1 MLITWY
7 LFLFRLHLRSTR
19 PDQRLVYCGQ
29 LGVVER
35 LLSHVG
41 AISDE
46 ETNNLILD
54 NYESFKVMIKLFKNW
69 N

>member
-35 LLSHVG
+35 LLSHVR
-41 AISDE
+41 AISDDD
-46 ETNNLILD
+46 TNMYLILD
-54 NYESFKVMIKLFKNW
+54 NQESFKVMI
-69 N
+69 